1 MRQHS
6 PISFISRERA
16 HKSPSCN
23 FEAWSAN
30 PSMLKAE
37 KYRKKIRAS
46 AALINIGK
54 PVASC

>member
-1 MRQHS
+1 M
-6 PISFISRERA
+6 
-16 HKSPSCN
+16 HKSPSCD

-30 PSMLKAE
+30 PSMLKPE

-46 AALINIGK
+46 AARINIGK

>member
-1 MRQHS
+1 
-6 PISFISRERA
+6 
-16 HKSPSCN
+16 
-23 FEAWSAN
+23 
-30 PSMLKAE
+30 MLKPE

>member
-1 MRQHS
+1 VRQHS
-6 PISFISRERA
+6 PVSFISRECL
-16 HKSPSCN
+16 HNSPSCD
-23 FEAWSAN
+23 FEAGSAN
-30 PSMLKAE
+30 PSMLKPE